1 MGQRVGDDYPADFSF
16 YMDDRNP
23 GFALPSLIGNT
34 LLLFIV
40 HRDIKEAIASVNT
53 GEIEFKP
60 LLLINHKKKLASQDY
75 VIVNPI
81 GDFAVLDEKRSD
93 VTVRGQNRYRLRGK
107 PVLSREMLR
116 EAPDLFRLRED
127 VFMIIASSAL
137 VDALRPLRPTN
148 FLMSKLE
155 ITEAPSSEQAGDR
168 KDR

>member
-1 MGQRVGDDYPADFSF
+1 M
-16 YMDDRNP
+16 
-23 GFALPSLIGNT
+23 
-34 LLLFIV
+34 
-40 HRDIKEAIASVNT
+40 
-53 GEIEFKP
+53 
-60 LLLINHKKKLASQDY
+60 
-75 VIVNPI
+75 
-81 GDFAVLDEKRSD
+81 
-93 VTVRGQNRYRLRGK
+93 TVRGQNRYRLRGK